1 MTAAQQKGHAR
12 SELTRQR
19 LLDAGFTL
27 FSQKGLNGTNSRE
40 IAAAAGVSIGSF
52 YTYFKDKRQLFI
64 ALIRSIRGKLLEILD
79 GYLAQGML
87 EKDLTE
93 TVHQLTQLIWN
104 SYAPVYQLDRQ
115 AEMLREIDP
124 QIDAIIKGQQAE
136 VFQRIQMLIRMT
148 APKLRVKD
156 LEAAAWV
163 VVHIIRGA
171 VFAVRNPAPP
181 IDGERIMDA
190 LADAVARYL
199 FE

>member
-1 MTAAQQKGHAR
+1 MTAGQQKGNGR
-12 SELTRQR
+12 SESTRQR
-19 LLDAGFTL
+19 LLDAGFAL

-40 IAAAAGVSIGSF
+40 IATAAGVSIGSF

-64 ALIRSIRGKLLEILD
+64 TLIRSIRGRLLEILD
-79 GYLAQGML
+79 SYLSQGVL
-87 EKDLTE
+87 EKDPAE
-93 TVHQLTQLIWN
+93 TVHQLTQLVWN

-124 QIDAIIKGQQAE
+124 QIDAIIKGQQQE
-136 VFQRIQMLIRMT
+136 VFQRILMLIRMA
-148 APKLRVKD
+148 APNLRVDD

-171 VFAVRNPAPP
+171 VFAVRNPNPP
-181 IDGERIMDA
+181 IDSNRIMDA
-190 LADAVARYL
+190 LADAIARYL